1 VLLESQ
7 YYEVTTFFLWVLSKN
22 CNYNTAAGNEIK
34 EYIGQYLLPYIRAYY
49 HHSNPRTAELAQSIL
64 KCFPTDPFILRYG
77 NISVWIKF
85 LNLGKDEKTVLNLL
99 NDNLVT
105 MDQLLDPTVSLDHV
119 LAVFNKI
126 NYIKSGI
133 VLKMMGSLTK
143 VRNENESAK
152 HQALELVKEIKAN
165 ERELAIVNTLPEI
178 QNPNAEKKQIFISY
192 SWSNKQTVNKLH
204 TFLKQKLFNCWI
216 DDHQLQGG
224 SELFT
229 KIDDGISDCKVF
241 IACCSN
247 TYGASTNCQRE
258 FLLANDR
265 KKLIIPVLVAPCDP
279 WPPKGQMGPLL
290 AGKLYVDLSTDEK
303 FEKTVEQLIT
313 AIVQSLA

>member
-1 VLLESQ
+1 MK
-7 YYEVTTFFLWVLSKN
+7 KN
-22 CNYNTAAGNEIK
+22 I
-34 EYIGQYLLPYIRAYY
+34 I
-49 HHSNPRTAELAQSIL
+49 
-64 KCFPTDPFILRYG
+64 
-77 NISVWIKF
+77 
-85 LNLGKDEKTVLNLL
+85 NLL

-105 MDQLLDPTVSLDHV
+105 MDQLLDPTVSLDYI
-119 LAVFNKI
+119 LAVFNKM
-126 NYIKSGI
+126 NIKSGI

-152 HQALELVKEIKAN
+152 HQALELVKEIKSN
-165 ERELAIVNTLPEI
+165 ERELATVNISEI
-178 QNPNAEKKQIFISY
+178 QSPNAEKKQIFISY
-192 SWSNKQTVNKLH
+192 SWSNKPSVNKLH
-204 TFLKQKLFNCWI
+204 IFLKQKLFNCWI

-229 KIDDGISDCKVF
+229 KIDAGISDCKVF

-247 TYGASTNCQRE
+247 TYGASTNSQRE
-258 FLLANDR
+258 LLLANDR

-279 WPPKGQMGPLL
+279 WPPKGQTGPLL

-313 AIVQSLA
+313 TIIQSLA